1 MVGDRE
7 HDVLGAKEVGI
18 SSLGVL
24 YGYGSKDE
32 LCIAKADCIAKTPA
46 DIIDHCVHGKRFFT

>member
-24 YGYGSKDE
+24 YGYGSEAE
-32 LCIAKADCIAKTPA
+32 LKNAGADHIVHTPA
-46 DIIDHCVHGKRFFT
+46 EIVCRIS